1 MRLSESEDDL
11 VEIPVTEEDRV
22 APELK
27 DESGQGHAE
36 GFRRVYG
43 LPDAPTAP
51 DLQLDWLSSS
61 DSEESDVGVEVV
73 YMYKNRQSQN
83 QRPDQQSDAASGKSS
98 SLVPNTQPNPVA
110 VVDLTQE
117 ETDEE
122 SHPSREEPH
131 PSR

>member
-1 MRLSESEDDL
+1 MIVRLSESEDEL
-11 VEIPVTEEDRV
+11 VEIPVTDEHRV
-22 APELK
+22 APQVKE
-27 DESGQGHAE
+27 ESAQGRSE
-36 GFRRVYG
+36 SFRRVYG

-83 QRPDQQSDAASGKSS
+83 QRQEPQGEQAPAKGP
-98 SLVPNTQPNPVA
+98 SLVPNSQSNPVA

-122 SHPSREEPH
+122 SHPTR
-131 PSR
+131 